1 MFSYVDLVEAV
12 NEKDSIKFEEAFDY
26 IMKAKVAS
34 AIEEIRSNIVEQ
46 KADPKIVAR
55 FAKVPANKRSYYIM
69 KWAEENGI
77 DISDAM
83 KMAGYKR
90 NDRGYGSSSSWIY
103 VGESL
108 DIDDYEEDED
118 EEDEDKED
126 DLEEA
131 TLPAEKPT
139 PKTVTTARRDDYF
152 VFKWETDLIRYF
164 GQYDIK
170 RKKLWREAEIFDF
183 KKRFKSGEP
192 KPNKEDYRKAIESM
206 PPSFFEKLDNGKGN
220 ASGPWTKTVE

>member
-1 MFSYVDLVEAV
+1 MLSYVDLVEAV

-34 AIEEIRSNIVEQ
+34 VIEEIRSNIVEK
-46 KADPKIVAR
+46 KADPKIVAK
-55 FAKVPANKRSYYIM
+55 FAKVPDSQRSYYIM
-69 KWAEENGI
+69 KWAEDNGI
-77 DISDAM
+77 PISDAM

-108 DIDDYEEDED
+108 DIDDYED
-118 EEDEDKED
+118 EDEDKDEED

-131 TLPAEKPT
+131 TLPAEKPASN
-139 PKTVTTARRDDYF
+139 TVTVARKDDYF

-206 PPSFFEKLDNGKGN
+206 PPSFFEKLDNGKGDMP
-220 ASGPWTKTVE
+220 GPWTKPVE